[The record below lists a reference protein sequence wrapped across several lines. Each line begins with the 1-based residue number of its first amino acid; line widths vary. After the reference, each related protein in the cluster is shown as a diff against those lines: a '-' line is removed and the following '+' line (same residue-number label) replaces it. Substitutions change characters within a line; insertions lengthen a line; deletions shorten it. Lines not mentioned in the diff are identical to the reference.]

1 MRQDEGYK
9 VKKAPITAPWFLAP
23 YPPYC
28 RNVDCSTLCSHHALV
43 GASDGSLTNMLV
55 IRQS

>member
-23 YPPYC
+23 YHLTAEMLI
-28 RNVDCSTLCSHHALV
+28 VLLCV
-43 GASDGSLTNMLV
+43 RITV
-55 IRQS
+55 